1 MNLRKMKRNSSKKR
15 SMRKNFSKNK
25 RENNWQ
31 SSIKNLR
38 LSLKRKLNKR
48 KQQRPLPKRITPQC
62 TDKLWLRMMPEM
74 ELIAE
79 VLISKLLLTNKQN
92 RIMPLTH
99 SLDLVTCL
107 KFSMLNQKTRKPRR
121 KK

>member
-1 MNLRKMKRNSSKKR
+1 MNLKKKKRNSSKKR

-25 RENNWQ
+25 RENNWL
-31 SSIKNLR
+31 SSIRNLR

-48 KQQRPLPKRITPQC
+48 KLQKLLPKRIMPQC

>member
-1 MNLRKMKRNSSKKR
+1 MNLKKMRRNSSKKR
-15 SMRKNFSKNK
+15 NMRKKKPKSL

-38 LSLKRKLNKR
+38 LNLKRKLSKR
-48 KQQRPLPKRITPQC
+48 KHKRQLPKKITPQC
-62 TDKLWLRMMPEM
+62 IDKLWLRMMPET

-79 VLISKLLLTNKQN
+79 APISKLLLTNKQN

-107 KFSMLNQKTRKPRR
+107 KFSMLNQKTRKLRR